1 MVVAAGAAVGRAVV
15 KAAVDASTR
24 CSQDTYQRWCTF
36 PPKPEDAART
46 MPGRVLMAKAVV

>member
-46 MPGRVLMAKAVV
+46 MPGTVLMAKAVV